1 MAASVPCQQHH
12 PCNGDGAN
20 KKPGEVYYV
29 YQSMISDGSVLTIKH
44 ALRTVDGLSF
54 GARREPRLLVSIAS
68 DEVTLRYS
76 WVSDY
81 IWSL

>member
-1 MAASVPCQQHH
+1 MAATVPCQQHH

-20 KKPGEVYYV
+20 KKPGEVYL
-29 YQSMISDGSVLTIKH
+29 YQSMISDRSALTIKR

-54 GARREPRLLVSIAS
+54 GARREPRLLVSITS

-81 IWSL
+81 IWNL